1 MNLKELFQDKE
12 GKLSS
17 KRVFGFT
24 LLVYSMIMY
33 TLGSVGLVVNDAVT
47 LGLFIGAGITGI
59 GLGVAERRK

>member
-1 MNLKELFQDKE
+1 
-12 GKLSS
+12 
-17 KRVFGFT
+17 
-24 LLVYSMIMY
+24 MY